1 MIDWQSRVSFTLGAT
16 ISSAT
21 RTSTYVL
28 LVAPLMPLVPTYYYC
43 WRLTS
48 LPLTPPAP
56 CDPIEPLHQYPVVAY
71 YPQ

>member
-48 LPLTPPAP
+48 LPLTPPRA
-56 CDPIEPLHQYPVVAY
+56 L
-71 YPQ
+71 